1 MNPRLSTKRSSTYEY
16 KYDGYKGL
24 RLADL
29 AELVTTIQG
38 EFPTGD
44 TSLKIATL
52 YPGPQSDD
60 NTVTLRITA
69 EVSS

>member
-1 MNPRLSTKRSSTYEY
+1 M
-16 KYDGYKGL
+16 
-24 RLADL
+24 
-29 AELVTTIQG
+29 LVTTIQG